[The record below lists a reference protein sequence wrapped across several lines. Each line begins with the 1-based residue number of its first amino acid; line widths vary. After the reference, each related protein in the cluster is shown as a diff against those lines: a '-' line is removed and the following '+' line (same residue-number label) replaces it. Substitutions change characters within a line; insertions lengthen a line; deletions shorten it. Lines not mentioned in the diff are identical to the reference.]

1 VSEEQPEKGARRRR
15 RRRSRKKKR
24 NGVRAATGVEAA
36 AEAVTART
44 PDGGDASGPD
54 RSGRD
59 GAGHSVRDPDGTRA
73 PKSQKQP
80 NGGGNH
86 RQPGRYAHT
95 YGAID
100 LGTNNCRLLVAR
112 PTKEGF
118 KVIDAYSRIV
128 RLGEGVGRTG
138 ALSDAAMDRAIDA
151 LSACADKMAKRH
163 VTRSWSIATQACRLA
178 DNGHDFRS
186 AVKDRT
192 GINLD
197 IISPEREARLAVAG
211 CEPLIE
217 PDTDRALV
225 FDIGGGSTEL
235 IWLEIEEGRPRIADW
250 ISLGLGVVTLAE
262 SHNSLEVNPDSY
274 QAMMSH
280 VAYEMKEFV
289 ARYGTANGAQSPDN
303 LQVLGTSGTVTTLAG
318 MHLGLRRYD
327 RSRVDGMWMPRAAVH
342 DLSAKLAAMPYEE
355 RIKQPCIGEERGDL
369 VVAGCAILE
378 AICQVWPTD
387 QLRVADRGLREGML
401 LSLMDRA
408 DKEVR
413 NNKRRR
419 RGGKN
424 RRRGKSRQGPPK
436 NPEARNS
443 QVDPRS

>member
-1 VSEEQPEKGARRRR
+1 MSEERPEKGARRRR
-15 RRRSRKKKR
+15 RRRSRKKAG
-24 NGVRAATGVEAA
+24 NGARAPAGMNGAPQDAA
-36 AEAVTART
+36 APG
-44 PDGGDASGPD
+44 PDGGAAPLETGPVNGTGE
-54 RSGRD
+54 GRT
-59 GAGHSVRDPDGTRA
+59 GRESNGSRA
-73 PKSQKQP
+73 PKSNKPPQ
-80 NGGGNH
+80 GGAQR
-86 RQPGRYAHT
+86 RQRGRFAHT

-112 PTKEGF
+112 PTKDGF
-118 KVIDAYSRIV
+118 RVIDAYSRIV

-151 LSACADKMAKRH
+151 LSACADKMAKRQ

-178 DNGHDFRS
+178 GNGEDFRK

-192 GINLD
+192 GISLD

-217 PDTDRALV
+217 ASTDRALV

-235 IWLEIEEGRPRIADW
+235 IWLEMDEGKPRIADW

-262 SHNSLEVNPDSY
+262 SHNGVDVDAGSY
-274 QAMMSH
+274 AEMIDH
-280 VAYEMKEFV
+280 VAREMAGFV
-289 ARYGTANGAQSPDN
+289 DRYGTSNGAQSPAK

-327 RSRVDGMWMPRAAVH
+327 RARVDGMWMPRSAVH
-342 DLSAKLAAMPYEE
+342 ELSASLAGMPYEE

-378 AICQVWPTD
+378 AICAAWPTD
-387 QLRVADRGLREGML
+387 ELRVADRGLREGML
-401 LSLMDRA
+401 LSLMERA
-408 DKEVR
+408 DKEGR
-413 NNKRRR
+413 NKRRR
-419 RGGKN
+419 RGGRN
-424 RRRGKSRQGPPK
+424 RRRGKSRGGATQPQ
-436 NPEARNS
+436 ADS
-443 QVDPRS
+443 QP

>member
-1 VSEEQPEKGARRRR
+1 MSEEQPAKGGRRRR
-15 RRRSRKKKR
+15 RRRSRKKSR
-24 NGVRAATGVEAA
+24 NGTPAATGVEAA
-36 AEAVTART
+36 AEAGAVRT
-44 PDGGDASGPD
+44 PDGGDASGAD
-54 RSGRD
+54 R
-59 GAGHSVRDPDGTRA
+59 
-73 PKSQKQP
+73 P
-80 NGGGNH
+80 NGGDDGQSVRGSNGSRAPRSQSKANGSAPH
-86 RQPGRYAHT
+86 RQRGRYAHT

-112 PTKEGF
+112 PTKDGF
-118 KVIDAYSRIV
+118 RVIDAYSRIV

-138 ALSDAAMDRAIDA
+138 ELSDAAMDRAIDA
-151 LSACADKMAKRH
+151 LSACADKMAKRQ

-178 DNGHDFRS
+178 GNGTDFRD
-186 AVKDRT
+186 AVKDKT
-192 GINLD
+192 GITLD

-235 IWLEIEEGRPRIADW
+235 IWLEMDEGRPRIADW

-262 SHNSLEVNPDSY
+262 SHNGLEVDPDGY
-274 QAMMSH
+274 QAMLSH
-280 VAYEMKEFV
+280 VSSEMAGFV
-289 ARYGTANGAQSPDN
+289 ARYGTANGAQSPAN

-318 MHLGLRRYD
+318 MHLGLKRYD
-327 RSRVDGMWMPRAAVH
+327 RARVDGVWMPRAAVH

-378 AICQVWPTD
+378 AICQAWPTD

-401 LSLMDRA
+401 LSLMERA
-408 DKEVR
+408 DKEAR
-413 NNKRRR
+413 NKRRR
-419 RGGKN
+419 RGGRN
-424 RRRGKSRQGPPK
+424 RRRTRKRQGPPQSTQTSTA
-436 NPEARNS
+436 P
-443 QVDPRS
+443 VDPR